1 MWIIVYILVADSF
14 TMRVEW
20 KNERAFI
27 PLRLED
33 LVISRQ
39 HMSWWELK
47 NGPNSS
53 FHYAD
58 VCITRDKLSD
68 NYALGFC
75 FLLLSVTFMRQLQF
89 WWLGP
94 GVWGKR
100 MGHCGIGCNAS
111 GSSPAGLKTSSTLS
125 PSLMLWLK
133 TLWLRL
139 QNRPGLLGWFY
150 SSASMFSSGW
160 NAWDSRSGTCISG
173 VMSGEKKT
181 ITWKHWLPWQQLE

>member
-75 FLLLSVTFMRQLQF
+75 FLLLSVTFMRQPQF

-94 GVWGKR
+94 GVWGEED
-100 MGHCGIGCNAS
+100 G
-111 GSSPAGLKTSSTLS
+111 TLWDWLQCFRIQS
-125 PSLMLWLK
+125 CWSKDQFHSLPLTDAVIENTMTQTPKQAWPPQLILQQCKYVFFWLK
-133 TLWLRL
+133 C
-139 QNRPGLLGWFY
+139 LG
-150 SSASMFSSGW
+150 
-160 NAWDSRSGTCISG
+160 
-173 VMSGEKKT
+173 
-181 ITWKHWLPWQQLE
+181 